1 MTEKPMKLKRIIL
14 AVALLVP
21 ALALA
26 QGKGVIAT
34 DQVEA
39 VVTVTKVDQKA
50 RTVTVRGPRGNL
62 QTLTVPPESQNLDKV
77 KPGDRFKITYAEA
90 AVVALTR
97 GGQPDAS
104 VEETVQVAPKGAKP
118 GGFKVRTAKISGVV
132 DAIDYKNRYV
142 ALRGPKGNTLAL
154 PVSSEV
160 KDLESVQ
167 VGDKLT
173 IVFTQALAVE
183 MVAQDKPKK
192 PAAKKKS

>member
-26 QGKGVIAT
+26 QGKGVFAT

-62 QTLTVPPESQNLDKV
+62 QTLNVPPESQNLDKV

>member
-62 QTLTVPPESQNLDKV
+62 QTLNVPPESQNLDKV

>member
-1 MTEKPMKLKRIIL
+1 MKPKRILL
-14 AVALLVP
+14 AVALLAP

-26 QGKGVIAT
+26 QGKGVIVT

-39 VVTVTKVDQKA
+39 VVTVTKVDPKA

-62 QTLTVPPESQNLDKV
+62 QTLDVPPESQNLDKV
-77 KPGDRFKITYAEA
+77 KPGDRFKMTYAEA

-104 VEETVQVAPKGAKP
+104 VEETVQVAPKGGKP
-118 GGFKVRTAKISGVV
+118 GGFKVRTARISGVV

-142 ALRGPKGNTLAL
+142 ALRGPKGNTVAL
-154 PVSSEV
+154 PVSSDV

-173 IVFTQALAVE
+173 VVFTQALAVE
-183 MVAQDKPKK
+183 MVAQEKPKK
-192 PAAKKKS
+192 PAAKKAS